1 MSTRSREDRLVETF
15 VNVAD
20 SLVAEYDIVDLLQT
34 LVDECA
40 DIFDASAAGILLVA
54 PDGGLEVVV
63 STNESS
69 DFLGIVQAKS
79 GDGPCVEAIT
89 TGRAVSI
96 DDLEAVDAQWSYFA
110 DQALRSGYRS
120 IHAIPMRLRDAT
132 IGSLN
137 LFRAT
142 TGHLG
147 EADIVAAQA
156 LADVATISILQER
169 ALRESDLARQ
179 QLQRALDSRIV
190 IEQAKGVL
198 AQRHGIDM
206 GSAFDLIRRHARSTH
221 LRLGQAAEDIVSGR
235 LRL

>member
-1 MSTRSREDRLVETF
+1 MSTRSREDHLVQTF

-20 SLVAEYDIVDLLQT
+20 SLVADYDIVDLLQT

-40 DIFDASAAGILLVA
+40 VIFDAAAAGILLVA

-63 STNESS
+63 STDESS
-69 DFLGIVQAKS
+69 DFLGIVQAKN

-89 TGRAVSI
+89 TGRAVSVE
-96 DDLEAVDAQWSYFA
+96 DLELVDASWRYFA
-110 DQALRSGYRS
+110 DAALRAGYRS
-120 IHAIPMRLRDAT
+120 IHAIPMRLRDST

-137 LFRAT
+137 LFRGS
-142 TGHLG
+142 TGRLAQ
-147 EADIVAAQA
+147 ADIVAAQA

-198 AQRHGIDM
+198 AQRHGVDM
-206 GSAFDLIRRHARSTH
+206 GTAFEMIRTHARATQR
-221 LRLGQAAEDIVSGR
+221 RLGETAEEIVSGA

>member
-15 VNVAD
+15 VGVAD
-20 SLVAEYDIVDLLQT
+20 SLVAGYDIVDLLQT
-34 LVDECA
+34 LVDESA

-63 STNESS
+63 STDESS

-96 DDLEAVDAQWSYFA
+96 EDLEHVDGHWQFFA
-110 DQALRSGYRS
+110 DAALRAGYRS
-120 IHAIPMRLRDAT
+120 IHAVPMRLRDAT

-137 LFRAT
+137 LFRAS
-142 TGHLG
+142 TGRLDD
-147 EADIVAAQA
+147 ADIVAAQA

-179 QLQRALDSRIV
+179 QLQRALDSRVV

-198 AQRHGIDM
+198 AQRHGVDM
-206 GSAFDLIRRHARSTH
+206 GAAFDMIRRHARSTQR
-221 LRLGQAAEDIVSGR
+221 RLGETAEEIVSGT
-235 LRL
+235 LHL